1 MRSYSAFRISHFT
14 FREGLPVS
22 KPRIFEVGDL
32 VTRFDGGGFLRIVRI
47 PNSTAVIAKPTSPAD
62 GNEEPGT
69 KNEEREIDIAVL
81 RNVTKGDSL

>member
-1 MRSYSAFRISHFT
+1 
-14 FREGLPVS
+14 
-22 KPRIFEVGDL
+22 
-32 VTRFDGGGFLRIVRI
+32 LRIVRI
-47 PNSTAVIAKPTSPAD
+47 ASPTAVIAKPTSPAD